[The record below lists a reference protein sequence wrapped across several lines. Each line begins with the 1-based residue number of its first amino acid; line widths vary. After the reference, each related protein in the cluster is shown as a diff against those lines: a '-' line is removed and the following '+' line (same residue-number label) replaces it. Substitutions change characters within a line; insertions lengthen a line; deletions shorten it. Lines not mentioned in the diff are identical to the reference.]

1 MKLEKN
7 VTTYKWFLFS
17 SLLQKKT
24 QKPSNLNPKS
34 EEEQLK
40 KKNWSKKKL
49 I

>member
-1 MKLEKN
+1 MKLDKN
-7 VTTYKWFLFS
+7 VTTYKWFLFP

-24 QKPSNLNPKS
+24 ENPSNLNPKS

-40 KKNWSKKKL
+40 KKIWSKKKL